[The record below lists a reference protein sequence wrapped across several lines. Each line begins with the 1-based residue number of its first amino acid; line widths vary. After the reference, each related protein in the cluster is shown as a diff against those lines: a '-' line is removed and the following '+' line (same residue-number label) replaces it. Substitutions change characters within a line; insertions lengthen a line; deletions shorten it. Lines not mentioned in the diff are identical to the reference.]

1 MLLYVIDDF
10 INENNDILVLVQSF
24 PSQSHN
30 GTASASEN
38 FTIGTSLNFLDKNEV
53 NGATS
58 DSVTYECINQPM
70 KNT

>member
-30 GTASASEN
+30 GTATASEN
-38 FTIGTSLNFLDKNEV
+38 FTTTVHLSTF
-53 NGATS
+53 
-58 DSVTYECINQPM
+58 
-70 KNT
+70 